1 MLSRLWARWK
11 IIARKIG
18 DVQSRLLLSIFYFVI
33 LAPFGVAVRMLS
45 DPLRLRRQPVSHWL
59 PMAHNTAAPGHH
71 ARRQF

>member
-11 IIARKIG
+11 VIARKIG
-18 DVQSRLLLSIFYFVI
+18 DVQSRLLLCVFYFVV

-45 DPLRLRRQPVSHWL
+45 DPLRLRRQDISHWL
-59 PMAHNTAAPGHH
+59 PIAHKAAAPQDH